1 MISLRAVS
9 KLGFPIR
16 KHPSPYSTSLLKIG
30 SSVFVTEEV
39 ILPFRIG
46 SYEDE
51 VRCDVV
57 PLKMTHVVLGDP
69 WHVDC
74 GARRSRSTKHIR
86 MRHCGKLF
94 ALKLL
99 SPEEAAQDRATL
111 LQQLRDEEDRAEAVA
126 TSIGEPSLKALEFQF
141 VEEEHSNKE
150 ESLCSSTDAQGR
162 RESETG
168 RAIGSRGMKLIASI
182 HSIMWQKRAA

>member
-1 MISLRAVS
+1 
-9 KLGFPIR
+9 
-16 KHPSPYSTSLLKIG
+16 
-30 SSVFVTEEV
+30 
-39 ILPFRIG
+39 
-46 SYEDE
+46 
-51 VRCDVV
+51 
-57 PLKMTHVVLGDP
+57 
-69 WHVDC
+69 
-74 GARRSRSTKHIR
+74 